1 MRSTPLLKN
10 TAMRT
15 CITKCVTYYKKPQL
29 LLQNV
34 SLLQNAEHTLRNEIP
49 FSSVIPAL
57 RSKDPIQ
64 EIQEPSEEKSKKPT
78 KWRENQSNI
87 GVMIASIAGCVVLIN
102 VVAVC
107 LWG

>member
-1 MRSTPLLKN
+1 M
-10 TAMRT
+10 
-15 CITKCVTYYKKPQL
+15 
-29 LLQNV
+29 
-34 SLLQNAEHTLRNEIP
+34 SLLQNAEHTLRIEIS
-49 FSSVIPAL
+49 FSPVIPAL

-78 KWRENQSNI
+78 KWREKKSNI
-87 GVMIASIAGCVVLIN
+87 GVMIAIVAGCVVLIN